1 MILTR
6 ERDKINVLVRSE
18 EMIVYEFKIK
28 AKPSQYAAIDEAIR
42 TAQFI
47 RNKCLCYWMDR
58 LGNSRND
65 LNKYCAVLAKEFS
78 FAKNLNSMAR
88 QASAER
94 AWFAIERFY
103 ENCKKKKPGKKGYP
117 KFKKYSRSVEYKTC
131 GWKLLSPKRIKF
143 TDKNDIGELKLVGTW
158 DLGHYSTAQIKRI
171 RLIRRADGYYC
182 QFCIKVDLKIELEPT
197 NQMVGLD
204 VGLKY
209 FLADSNGHT
218 EPNPRFYREAEKMLK
233 RANRQKSKKYCKNK
247 KPQSKNYHKARKRY
261 ARQHLKVSRRREEH
275 AKRIAGSVIH
285 SNDVV
290 AYEDLNIAGL
300 VRNHKLAKSISDAGW
315 SQFRR
320 WLEYFGGKYG
330 RVTIAVPPHYTS
342 QECSNCGEIVKK
354 TLSTRTHICP
364 HCQYVE
370 DRDINAAKVILQRGL
385 KILWGTEEF
394 TLQERSPLGELE
406 KSCPLTA
413 SR

>member
-1 MILTR
+1 
-6 ERDKINVLVRSE
+6 
-18 EMIVYEFKIK
+18 
-28 AKPSQYAAIDEAIR
+28 
-42 TAQFI
+42 
-47 RNKCLCYWMDR
+47 
-58 LGNSRND
+58 
-65 LNKYCAVLAKEFS
+65 
-78 FAKNLNSMAR
+78 
-88 QASAER
+88 
-94 AWFAIERFY
+94 
-103 ENCKKKKPGKKGYP
+103 
-117 KFKKYSRSVEYKTC
+117 
-131 GWKLLSPKRIKF
+131 
-143 TDKNDIGELKLVGTW
+143 
-158 DLGHYSTAQIKRI
+158 
-171 RLIRRADGYYC
+171 
-182 QFCIKVDLKIELEPT
+182 
-197 NQMVGLD
+197 
-204 VGLKY
+204 
-209 FLADSNGHT
+209 
-218 EPNPRFYREAEKMLK
+218 
-233 RANRQKSKKYCKNK
+233 
-247 KPQSKNYHKARKRY
+247 
-261 ARQHLKVSRRREEH
+261 
-275 AKRIAGSVIH
+275 
-285 SNDVV
+285 
-290 AYEDLNIAGL
+290 YEDLNIAGL